1 MQWTERRAR
10 YVPRR
15 VDNRFGGGF
24 YNEAVGPDLPMPV
37 LILHYHEI
45 WLKGRNRHFFLQN
58 LRRASKQAL
67 EGLRV
72 ESTAWED
79 HRLLI
84 TFGDEETARQ
94 GVERL
99 RKVPG
104 IAYMAV
110 AEQTAP
116 ELDSI
121 VETGARLMRD
131 VEFRSFR
138 VRARRSQKSLPFRS
152 IDIGREL
159 GGRIYEDAV
168 AAGRTVKVDLEQAD
182 ATCYVEVTP
191 TRALLYREKIPGVG
205 GLPTGSA
212 GKLTCLLSGGF
223 DSAVAAYKVI
233 KRGVRLSFVHFWGPP
248 ARPGEESP
256 PVAREL
262 VRALTPY
269 QGRSRFYLVPFG
281 EIQREIVV
289 SAPESYRILLYRRM
303 MLRIAERIAYRE
315 HAHGLVTGDSISQ
328 VASQTLRNME
338 AVGSVAT
345 LPIYRP
351 LVGDDKQE
359 ILNLA
364 RRIGT
369 YEISCE
375 PFTDCCPM
383 YLPKSPKIHARVAEL
398 DDVEASLPIKD
409 WVERGVRSAEK
420 EAYEWR
426 AGEVRRLTRNDHES
440 PPSDGRGSREPLPV
454 AG

>member
-1 MQWTERRAR
+1 
-10 YVPRR
+10 
-15 VDNRFGGGF
+15 
-24 YNEAVGPDLPMPV
+24 MPV

-45 WLKGRNRHFFLQN
+45 WLKGCNRHFFLQN
-58 LRRASKQAL
+58 LKRASKQAL
-67 EGLRV
+67 GGLRV
-72 ESTAWED
+72 ENTAWED

-84 TFGDEETARQ
+84 TFADEETAQR

-110 AEQTAP
+110 AKETVP
-116 ELDSI
+116 EMESI
-121 VETGARLMRD
+121 IETGAGLMRD

-152 IDIGREL
+152 IDVGREL
-159 GGRIYEDAV
+159 GSRIYEDAV
-168 AAGRTVKVDLEQAD
+168 AAGREVKVDLGNGE

-248 ARPGEESP
+248 ARPGEDSP

-262 VRALTPY
+262 VRTLTQY
-269 QGRSRFYLVPFG
+269 QGRARFYLVPFD

-289 SAPESYRILLYRRM
+289 SAPEGYRILLYRRM

-359 ILNLA
+359 ILALA

-369 YEISCE
+369 YKISCE

-383 YLPKSPKIHARVAEL
+383 YLPRSPKLHAGAAEL

-409 WVERGVRSAEK
+409 WVERSLRSAEK
-420 EAYEWR
+420 ETHEWQD
-426 AGEVRRLTRNDHES
+426 GEVRLLRRDDHES
-440 PPSDGRGSREPLPV
+440 SSTRSRRTAAPLPA

>member
-1 MQWTERRAR
+1 
-10 YVPRR
+10 
-15 VDNRFGGGF
+15 
-24 YNEAVGPDLPMPV
+24 MPV

-45 WLKGRNRHFFLQN
+45 WLKGCNRHFFLQN
-58 LRRASKQAL
+58 LKRASKQAL

-84 TFGDEETARQ
+84 TFEDEDTARQ

-104 IAYMAV
+104 IANMAV
-110 AEQTAP
+110 AVQTAP
-116 ELDSI
+116 ELESI
-121 VETGARLMRD
+121 IETGARVMRG

-152 IDIGREL
+152 IDVGREL
-159 GGRIYEDAV
+159 GGRIHQDAV
-168 AAGRTVKVDLEQAD
+168 AAGRDVKVDLSNGE

-191 TRALLYREKIPGVG
+191 TRALLYREKIPGIG

-248 ARPGEESP
+248 ARPGEDSP

-269 QGRSRFYLVPFG
+269 QGRARFYLVPFD

-289 SAPESYRILLYRRM
+289 SSPESYRILLYRRM

-315 HAHGLVTGDSISQ
+315 HSHGLVTGDSISQ

-345 LPIYRP
+345 LPLYRP

-359 ILNLA
+359 ILDLA

-383 YLPKSPKIHARVAEL
+383 YLPKSPKLHAGVAEL
-398 DDVEASLPIKD
+398 DDVEASLPIED
-409 WVERGVRSAEK
+409 WVARGLRSAEK
-420 EAYEWR
+420 ETYEWR
-426 AGEVRRLTRNDHES
+426 AGDVRRVRRDDHES
-440 PPSDGRGSREPLPV
+440 SSTRSPVPAAALPA